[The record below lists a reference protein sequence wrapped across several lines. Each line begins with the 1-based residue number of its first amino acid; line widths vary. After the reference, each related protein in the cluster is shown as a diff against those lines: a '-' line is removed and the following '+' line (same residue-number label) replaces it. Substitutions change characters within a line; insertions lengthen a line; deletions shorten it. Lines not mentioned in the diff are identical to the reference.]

1 MFQARSGGKGHSV
14 RKTQRDRIGV
24 SVNTFL
30 ALSSSL
36 LLATTGLVG
45 GASAAPSAG
54 PPAPVPLAGP
64 LAPATEPVGTPGT
77 GPVQAGD
84 FPAVTGPTAHLT
96 DVRTA
101 RHDGFD
107 RVVLEFAGTAAP
119 GYRVA
124 YVEPPITED
133 GSGAEVPVPGAA
145 FLEVR
150 AAPASGVDL
159 SGDEPRETYTG
170 PDRVAPTDGGVVT
183 EVVRTGDFEG
193 QLAWTIGLQQRVP
206 FGVAVLEEPTRLV
219 VDVYHEPA
227 QSIEPIGAGDTAD
240 SEVAGAG
247 APVVVTDV
255 RLGAHPGFDRIV
267 FEVAGEGEAGWRI
280 GYTDD
285 PRAQGS
291 GAPIEVPGDAVL
303 GMTLTNVALPGDAP
317 DGVQPWDGPDRQQ
330 LPGASTLQAL
340 VEDTVFEGH
349 HTFFAGLDAERP
361 FAVSRLSSPQRI
373 VVDVLAQDG
382 RPPVDLGSRC
392 EHPDGFALSYPGSW
406 STNTGDV
413 LPPCSR
419 FAPEPFTL
427 TAGTD
432 VRTAPIAASVEP
444 VPYDR
449 VSAPQEGVEESR
461 SGTVVDGRQGVR
473 IQRTWDGEGL
483 WPEGTRTTTYA
494 IDLGADGPDGPATL
508 VVNTVGLP
516 EFDYERNVRVLDHM
530 VHTLDITAG

>member
-1 MFQARSGGKGHSV
+1 M
-14 RKTQRDRIGV
+14 
-24 SVNTFL
+24 NTFL

-36 LLATTGLVG
+36 LLGATGLVG
-45 GASAAPSAG
+45 GATAAPPAG
-54 PPAPVPLAGP
+54 PPAPVPLAASP
-64 LAPATEPVGTPGT
+64 APQTALTPVGTPST

-107 RVVLEFAGTAAP
+107 RVVLEFAGDRVP
-119 GYRVA
+119 SYRVS

-170 PDRVAPTDGGVVT
+170 PDRVAPSGDGVVT

-219 VDVYHEPA
+219 VDVLHEPA
-227 QSIEPIGAGDTAD
+227 QGVEPIGAGDTAD
-240 SEVAGAG
+240 SVVAGAG

-291 GAPIEVPGDAVL
+291 GAPIDVPGEAVL
-303 GMTLTNVALPGDAP
+303 GMTLTNIVLPGDAP
-317 DGVQPWDGPDRQQ
+317 AGVQPWDGPDRRQ
-330 LPGASTLQAL
+330 LPGASTVQSL
-340 VEDTVFEGH
+340 VEDTLYEGQY
-349 HTFFAGLDAERP
+349 TFFAGLDAERP
-361 FAVSRLSSPQRI
+361 FAVSRLSSPQRV
-373 VVDVLAQDG
+373 VVDVLAQEG

-406 STNTGDV
+406 STNSGDV

-427 TAGTD
+427 VSGTD

-449 VSAPQEGVEESR
+449 VSAPGQGAEESR
-461 SGTVVDGRQGVR
+461 SGTIVDGRQGVR
-473 IQRTWDGEGL
+473 IQRTSSGEGL
-483 WPEGTRTTTYA
+483 WPEGTPVTTYA

-516 EFDYERNVRVLDHM
+516 EFDYERNVRVMDHM
-530 VHTLDITAG
+530 VHTLDITAGS

>member
-1 MFQARSGGKGHSV
+1 M
-14 RKTQRDRIGV
+14 
-24 SVNTFL
+24 NTFL

-36 LLATTGLVG
+36 LMAASGLVG
-45 GASAAPSAG
+45 GASAAPPAG
-54 PPAPVPLAGP
+54 PPAPAPFAGP
-64 LAPATEPVGTPGT
+64 LAPAAALEPVGTPGT

-84 FPAVTGPTAHLT
+84 FPAVTGPTAQLT
-96 DVRTA
+96 AVRTA

-107 RVVLEFAGTAAP
+107 RVVLEFAGDVPP
-119 GYRVA
+119 GYRVS

-133 GSGAEVPVPGAA
+133 GSGAEIPVPGSA
-145 FLEVR
+145 FLQVR
-150 AAPASGVDL
+150 ATPASGVDL
-159 SGDEPRETYTG
+159 SGDVPRETYTG
-170 PDRVAPTDGGVVT
+170 PDRVAPVDGGVVT

-193 QLAWTIGLQQRVP
+193 QVAWTIGLQQRVP
-206 FGVAVLEEPTRLV
+206 FGVAVLEDPTRLV
-219 VDVYHEPA
+219 VDVHHEA
-227 QSIEPIGAGDTAD
+227 AESVQPIGAGDTAD

-247 APVVVTDV
+247 APVVITDV

-291 GAPIEVPGDAVL
+291 GAPIDVPGDAVL
-303 GMTLTNVALPGDAP
+303 GMTLTNIALPGDAP
-317 DGVQPWDGPDRQQ
+317 DGVQPWDGPDQQ
-330 LPGASTLQAL
+330 QVPGATTLRAL
-340 VEDTVFEGH
+340 VEDTLYEGQY
-349 HTFFAGLDAERP
+349 TFFAGLDAQRP

-373 VVDVLAQDG
+373 VVDVLAQEG

-392 EHPDGFALSYPGSW
+392 EHPDGFAVSYPGSW
-406 STNTGDV
+406 STNAGDV

-444 VPYDR
+444 VAWSQI
-449 VSAPQEGVEESR
+449 SAPGPGVEEESR
-461 SGTVVDGRQGVR
+461 SSTIIDGRQGVR
-473 IQRTWDGEGL
+473 VQRTATGEGL
-483 WPEGTRTTTYA
+483 WPDGTPITTYA